1 MATNIETAYCEIAGF
16 APDQDAINRI
26 RSAGRVLRLQDQDSG
41 WLLLI
46 TLEAHNAA
54 IRNTLDA
61 ASTLAAAAA
70 GAAGDAGKAA
80 TAIAREIN
88 RAGPTLAKSIQDA
101 AIEVGRDLRGSIDQA
116 TGAAKDNITETIAAG
131 TTKMDGA
138 IAETFRLAT
147 NQLYQAADNLRSGA
161 TETRDGFIT
170 QWKVLAAEATSAA
183 LDERV
188 QIEAAR
194 SRRASLGAFT
204 SAFAIAAIVFGA
216 SVFIAHRQGWR
227 HGYRTGQADLLTHI
241 HDQKI
246 RASWANTPDGILAY
260 QLYQAGFI
268 RQLAT
273 CSGQGWKIETRGGK
287 PLCLPEAT
295 TDGTTYGWFLK

>member
-1 MATNIETAYCEIAGF
+1 MATDIETAYREIAGF

-61 ASTLAAAAA
+61 ASTLAAAAGA
-70 GAAGDAGKAA
+70 AAGDAGKAA
-80 TAIAREIN
+80 SAIAREIS
-88 RAGPTLAKSIQDA
+88 RAGPTLAKSIQDT

-116 TGAAKDNITETIAAG
+116 TGAAKDTITETIATG

-147 NQLYQAADNLRSGA
+147 DQLNLAADNLRSGA

-170 QWKVLAAEATSAA
+170 QWKVLAAEATSEA
-183 LDERV
+183 LDERIK
-188 QIEAAR
+188 IEAAR
-194 SRRASLGAFT
+194 SRRASLGTFT
-204 SAFAIAAIVFGA
+204 TALAIAAITFGV
-216 SVFIAHRQGWR
+216 SVFIAHRQGWH
-227 HGYRTGQADLLTHI
+227 HGYRTGKADLLTHV
-241 HDQKI
+241 HNQKI
-246 RASWANTPDGILAY
+246 RASWANTPNGKLAY
-260 QLYQAGFI
+260 QLYKAGFI
-268 RQLAT
+268 RKLAT
-273 CSGQGWKIETRGGK
+273 CSGQGWKIETRDGK

-295 TDGTTYGWFLK
+295 KGGTIYGWFLK